1 MSHDKP
7 NKTRK
12 QGWSARAAPAPLFRR
27 APAGFRITSFRRGG
41 VAGMVTEEFDEP
53 CVHVYRMRWR

>member
-1 MSHDKP
+1 VVCA
-7 NKTRK
+7 RRA
-12 QGWSARAAPAPLFRR
+12 GSAFQVR